1 MIRKGSAGC
10 CALRASRVRVD
21 RKYSQG
27 KILNAQFLL
36 SLSKGGSV
44 TSMIPPRA
52 RRETIP

>member
-1 MIRKGSAGC
+1 M
-10 CALRASRVRVD
+10 RASRVRVD